1 MAKTLQDIEA
11 LLPKGHCFSVAY
23 EIKVCYSSVLY
34 MHLIYA
40 ARAEA
45 SVLAIAHGPLS
56 PPPNPL
62 LTHRDSCEQSQVGH
76 YRRR

>member
-62 LTHRDSCEQSQVGH
+62 ASDSPWFVRAVAS
-76 YRRR
+76 RAL